1 VRLVRGFVESLQ
13 PIHFSK
19 EVPFMKRARNSGCR
33 PWFAAVV
40 ALALAAVSCV
50 AQAVPSFARQT
61 GQPCAMC
68 HVGGFGPQLTDFGIQ
83 FKLTGYTTTKGGD
96 WIPPVAGM
104 VMAGLTRTSKAQ
116 DASTLEGHSLTGSL
130 KSNDNLTLDQV
141 SVFVSGR
148 IVDHLGIF
156 SQVTYDGIAQH
167 TSIDN
172 VDLRAATT
180 TLFGEHMAILG
191 VSLNNNPG
199 VQDPFNTLPAWAFPY
214 IASNVA
220 PGPGAS
226 TILDEA
232 FGQKATGLVGYA
244 QLDGMWY
251 GELGT
256 YRMQSLTV
264 QKDFGIAGGD
274 RDPGALRAP
283 IYARLAA
290 RKSLAS
296 SSMEA
301 GVVLFST
308 GYQADRSVPDVA
320 HVRDLGFDASYRWT
334 SGSGDTVTVLGN
346 VIRETQT
353 GANLTEYTVN
363 GSYFW
368 AKSWGATLQ
377 RFGVNAPGLGS
388 RGTRM
393 QLDWTPFGTRTPSGG
408 IDANLRLGLQLTAYG
423 KLDGATGSVANDANS
438 LYLFGWLAF

>member
-1 VRLVRGFVESLQ
+1 
-13 PIHFSK
+13 
-19 EVPFMKRARNSGCR
+19 MKFASSSGAGR
-33 PWFAAVV
+33 WSVAAV
-40 ALALAAVSCV
+40 ALILSLASTL

-68 HVGGFGPQLTDFGIQ
+68 HVGGFGPQLTDYGTQ

-104 VMAGLTRTSKAQ
+104 VMAGLTHTSKSQ
-116 DASTLEGHSLTGSL
+116 DASTLDGHTLTGSL
-130 KSNDNLTLDQV
+130 KGNDNLTLDQV

-148 IVDHLGIF
+148 ISDNVGIF

-180 TLFGEHMAILG
+180 TTFGEHLAVLG
-191 VSLNNNPG
+191 VSVNNNPG
-199 VQDPFNTLPAWAFPY
+199 VQDPFNTLPAWVFPY
-214 IASNVA
+214 IGSNVA
-220 PGPGAS
+220 PGPSAS
-226 TILDEA
+226 AILDEA
-232 FGQKATGLVGYA
+232 FGQKATGVVGYA

-256 YRMQSLTV
+256 YRMQTV
-264 QKDFGIAGGD
+264 TLQKDFGIASGD

-283 IYARLAA
+283 IYARFAA
-290 RKSLAS
+290 RKSLET

-301 GVVLFST
+301 GVVLFNT
-308 GYQADRSVPDVA
+308 GYQPDRTAPDVA
-320 HVRDLGFDASYRWT
+320 HIRDVGFDASYRWT
-334 SGSGDTVTVLGN
+334 SGSGDTATVLGN

-368 AKSWGATLQ
+368 DKSYGATLQ
-377 RFGVNAPGLGS
+377 RFGVNAPGLAS
-388 RGTRM
+388 RGTRV
-393 QLDWTPFGTRTPSGG
+393 QLDWTPFGKTTPSGG
-408 IDANLRLGLQLTAYG
+408 IDANLRVGLQFTAYD
-423 KLDGATGSVANDANS
+423 KLDGASGSAASDANS
-438 LYLFGWLAF
+438 LYLFAWLAF